1 MNVVNYLLLDSKGYV
16 AYKNTEGCID
26 LSPYLHQEG
35 GVLRSELVRRYRQYA
50 PRSIYRHAK
59 KCLGEEVCDK
69 RRQNKG
75 RPRKLSLRDERSII
89 RTIHKP
95 RNESV
100 SFSSKRI
107 KTEANIP
114 EDVSCRNVRRFLSR
128 KGYGYRQARKK
139 GLLTEADKKSEVS
152 LQRKF

>member
-1 MNVVNYLLLDSKGYV
+1 M
-16 AYKNTEGCID
+16 
-26 LSPYLHQEG
+26 
-35 GVLRSELVRRYRQYA
+35 RRYPQYA

-59 KCLGEEVCDK
+59 KCLGEEVFDK

-75 RPRKLSLRDERSII
+75 RPRKLTLRDERSII
-89 RTIHKP
+89 RTRHKL

-128 KGYGYRQARKK
+128 KGYRYRQARKK
-139 GLLTEADKKSEVS
+139 GLLTEADKKKRSTVS